1 MIDYVYQVTDKD
13 LNYISQQILNDSG
26 LSDKGLNRL
35 WLINNELTITF
46 ENELT
51 DEEKDRLSD
60 YVNNAVSSEKL
71 IPNDVN
77 FYYWNKNT
85 KHKSSVMSAKYK
97 IRDVIYIDPN
107 FIGDIYLSIYA
118 EAVSYGVGEIA
129 LIKHNLSLGTQEILT
144 RVLVFSDNDWWWEQG
159 KKFQSYSA
167 FCIDKIE
174 DVSHEIEY
182 VLAFRSNTRWS
193 TVWVK
198 NTRIFGFR
206 L

>member
-1 MIDYVYQVTDKD
+1 MIDYIYQVTDKD
-13 LNYISQQILNDSG
+13 LNYISQQVLNDGG

-46 ENELT
+46 ENGLT
-51 DEEKDRLSD
+51 AEEKNRLND
-60 YVNNAVSSEKL
+60 YVNNAISSEKL

-85 KHKSSVMSAKYK
+85 KHKSSVMSSRYK

-118 EAVSYGVGEIA
+118 EAYAQEVGDVA
-129 LIKHNLSLGTQEILT
+129 LIKHNLSLNTQEILT
-144 RVLVFSDNDWWWEQG
+144 RVLVFFNDDWWWGQG

-167 FCIDKIE
+167 FYVDKIE

-182 VLAFRSNTRWS
+182 VLAFRSQTSWS

-198 NTRIFGFR
+198 NTRIFGIR